1 MSLDDYAGAL
11 RAKIPGS
18 VNLHNQFTSNGHE
31 LDFFIMLSSLAGIM
45 GNASQSN
52 YAAGNTFQDALAHH
66 RASHGL
72 AATAIDLGTVM
83 DVGWVAQNRAKVA
96 TKLLMT
102 AKNIPISSLT
112 ALIKH
117 AIKTHKWV
125 KSKTETD
132 VNATLSHQ
140 IMFGIE
146 SFPHT
151 DAKFSHVPSVFPKSS
166 SGTKSSSDQ
175 QQSSIRD
182 LVAQAPPD
190 ADVVMLADIIVTVV
204 RQKLSRLLS
213 LPDSEIDE
221 QDTLSGLGIDSLVAV
236 EVRNWLRKDAGAD
249 VSIFEIVSGKGTIRQ
264 LVEQIAIEKIAQREE
279 VEHLGDAGL
288 GGDS

>member
-1 MSLDDYAGAL
+1 MSLDEYAGAL
-11 RAKIPGS
+11 RAKVPGS
-18 VNLHNQFTSNGHE
+18 VNLHKHFASNGQE

-45 GNASQSN
+45 GNTSQAN

-72 AATAIDLGTVM
+72 AATAIDLGNVL

-96 TKLLMT
+96 ADVLET
-102 AKNIPISSLT
+102 AKDITMSDLT

-117 AIKTHKWV
+117 AINTNKPV
-125 KSKTETD
+125 NRETD

-146 SFPHT
+146 GFPRV
-151 DAKFSHVPSVFPKSS
+151 DPKFSHVPSVFPKSS
-166 SGTKSSSDQ
+166 SGANSSSDQ
-175 QQSSIRD
+175 QQSSIRA
-182 LVAQAPPD
+182 LIAQAPPN
-190 ADVVMLADIIVTVV
+190 ADVAMLADIIVTAV

-213 LPDSEIDE
+213 LPEVEIDE
-221 QDTLSGLGIDSLVAV
+221 QDTLAGHGIDSLVAV

-249 VSIFEIVSGKGTIRQ
+249 VSIFEILSGKGTIRQ
-264 LVEQIAIEKIAQREE
+264 LVEKIATEKVAQRKDE
-279 VEHLGDAGL
+279 
-288 GGDS
+288 